1 MGLRDIEYNSYTY
14 PTEDIIEY
22 SRLNTDIKMFEQK
35 ERAKIKQATYFKIS
49 EIGKDNEFIK
59 IDKHNINSFH
69 IDVKDKIFVFSGD
82 INPEDET
89 IKLSRLSKE
98 SRTNTPFF
106 KNIEI
111 SIANIDGDNINVNQ
125 FNFIGYVVNYYET
138 FDNNGNGR
146 FEITIVHRE
155 NFYNE
160 DILINRQG
168 NLLSIAK
175 FPRKKEK
182 LVIPI
187 PEREFLRIKNRGI
200 QPGNVIWS
208 TAGIVCS
215 VMAIAGAGAA
225 LTAAIAASTLTAPA
239 AILIGIT
246 VLYAGNTIFTGVQ
259 SIKLDYIGDDDIL
272 EEGKE
277 WYTNPIRWGFGE
289 IAEYTLEDRG
299 IGENA
304 YYGSEIL
311 VGGIGLIDTFKG
323 MRTVS
328 MFKKANVSSRHPLL
342 GPMYGGVRKFKKS
355 TGSYYGFQILTGGN
369 NIRIQYRDFK
379 KTREKILEE
388 KKDEEKK

>member
-1 MGLRDIEYNSYTY
+1 MGLRDIEYNNYTY
-14 PTEDIIEY
+14 STEDIIEY

-49 EIGKDNEFIK
+49 EIGKDSEFIK

-69 IDVKDKIFVFSGD
+69 IDVKDKIFIFSGD
-82 INPEDET
+82 INPGDET
-89 IKLSRLSKE
+89 IKFSRLSKE
-98 SRTNTPFF
+98 SRTKTPFF

-111 SIANIDGDNINVNQ
+111 SIANMDGDNINVNK

-146 FEITIVHRE
+146 FELTITHRE

-187 PEREFLRIKNRGI
+187 PEREFLRIKNRGL
-200 QPGNVIWS
+200 QPDNVIWS

-215 VMAIAGAGAA
+215 VIGIVGAGTA

-272 EEGKE
+272 EKGKE
-277 WYTNPIRWGFGE
+277 WYTNPIRWGFIKTAETSGIDGKYGE
-289 IAEYTLEDRG
+289 V
-299 IGENA
+299 A
-304 YYGSEIL
+304 YYGSEIV
-311 VGGIGLIDTFKG
+311 VGGIGIVDTAKG
-323 MRTVS
+323 VKVAS
-328 MFKKANVSSRHPLL
+328 MFKRANVSSKHPIL
-342 GPMYGGVRKFKKS
+342 GKMHGSVKKFKKTS
-355 TGSYYGFQILTGGN
+355 GIYYGFQFVTGGN
-369 NIRIQYRDFK
+369 NLSTQWKDFK
-379 KTREKILEE
+379 KTRNEVQKEKNNE
-388 KKDEEKK
+388 

>member
-1 MGLRDIEYNSYTY
+1 MGLRDIEYNNHTY
-14 PTEDIIEY
+14 SAEDIIEY

-49 EIGKDNEFIK
+49 EIGKDSEFIK

-82 INPEDET
+82 INPGDET
-89 IKLSRLSKE
+89 IKLSRLSKK
-98 SRTNTPFF
+98 SRTKTPFF
-106 KNIEI
+106 KNVEI
-111 SIANIDGDNINVNQ
+111 SIASMDGDNINVNK

-146 FEITIVHRE
+146 FELTITHRE

-187 PEREFLRIKNRGI
+187 PEREFLRIKNRGL

-215 VMAIAGAGAA
+215 VIGIVGAGTA
-225 LTAAIAASTLTAPA
+225 LTAAIAASSLTAPV

-272 EEGKE
+272 ANGKE
-277 WYTNPIRWGFGE
+277 WYTNPIRWGFEE
-289 IAEYTLEDRG
+289 IAEHTLEDRE

-311 VGGIGLIDTFKG
+311 VGAIGLIDTFKG

-328 MFKKANVSSRHPLL
+328 MFKQANVSSRHPVL
-342 GPMYGGVRKFKKS
+342 GPMYGSVRKFKKS
-355 TGSYYGFQILTGGN
+355 TGSYYGFQIFTGGN
-369 NIRIQYRDFK
+369 NVRIQYGDFK
-379 KTREKILEE
+379 KTRKNILEE